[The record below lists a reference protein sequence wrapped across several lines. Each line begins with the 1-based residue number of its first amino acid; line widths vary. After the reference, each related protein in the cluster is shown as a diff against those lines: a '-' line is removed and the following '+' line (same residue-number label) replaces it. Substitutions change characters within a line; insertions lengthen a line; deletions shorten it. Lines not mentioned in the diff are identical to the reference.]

1 MTEWWFKEPK
11 VTGEKKRIEMKVG
24 GNVGKKSERPLSYSE
39 DVMLRAEKYI
49 STYLYIVAWRD
60 PQFRKPKMWKTRRQ
74 AGIS

>member
-1 MTEWWFKEPK
+1 M
-11 VTGEKKRIEMKVG
+11 
-24 GNVGKKSERPLSYSE
+24 GKKSERPLSYSE
-39 DVMLRAEKYI
+39 DVMLRTEKYI